1 MDYVFDILIKFF
13 WSNTMSQRAF
23 HMFSSRRGKNLGF
36 TFRSMYH
43 FELIFYYSVM
53 YGARCVYFIQLFQ
66 HLLEEKKT
74 YTFSTELPL
83 HLC

>member
-1 MDYVFDILIKFF
+1 
-13 WSNTMSQRAF
+13 
-23 HMFSSRRGKNLGF
+23 MFSSRRGKNLGF

-43 FELIFYYSVM
+43 FELIFDYSVM
-53 YGARCVYFIQLFQ
+53 YGASCVYTVVPTFVG
-66 HLLEEKKT
+66 EKKT